1 MSQLDSLYVLPRRQ
15 VISARRTGLLQGLFI
30 GAVTCAAALLI
41 ARQPV
46 ALAEEQMAATAPA
59 AQPAEPCREQ
69 LPMRKTITQA
79 HIDRL
84 CIKQQARRTG
94 STVGGK

>member
-1 MSQLDSLYVLPRRQ
+1 
-15 VISARRTGLLQGLFI
+15 
-30 GAVTCAAALLI
+30 
-41 ARQPV
+41 
-46 ALAEEQMAATAPA
+46 
-59 AQPAEPCREQ
+59 
-69 LPMRKTITQA
+69 MRKTITQA